1 MFGAD
6 RLMFRSDRPVCLQ
19 AGSYAEALNALRGVL
34 DPALSAD
41 QRAAVYGL
49 NAIRFY
55 RVTV

>member
-1 MFGAD
+1 
-6 RLMFRSDRPVCLQ
+6 MFRSDRPVCLQ